1 LNDESMHV
9 FVLHVN
15 WSYVMR

>member
-1 LNDESMHV
+1 MHV